1 MTLLSQESSAMN
13 KRWMAMFAA
22 LMLTPAALAAQE
34 RSVAVS
40 VRGGIN
46 VPTFDITDIAETGP
60 GFGFGVQAPLGDR
73 LFLRGAADFGTHGVV
88 DAEDVDVKVNHYIVG
103 LGLPV
108 VEPTGDSRW
117 MVSVNAGGGLMSF
130 DADGASETNTY
141 FAINVGGEI
150 EYALSDNVSLLLSP
164 QGDIAFVDEADGFT
178 GSTAWVWPF
187 TAGAKFRF

>member
-1 MTLLSQESSAMN
+1 MN
-13 KRWMAMFAA
+13 KRWMALFAA
-22 LMLTPAALAAQE
+22 FMLTPAALAAQE

-40 VRGGIN
+40 VRAGLN

-60 GFGFGVQAPLGDR
+60 GFGFGVQAPVGDR
-73 LFLRGAADFGTHGVV
+73 LFVRGTADFGMHDVV
-88 DAEDVDVKVNHYIVG
+88 GAEDVDVNVNHYIVG

-108 VEPTGDSRW
+108 IEPMNDSRW
-117 MVSVNAGGGLMSF
+117 TVSVNAGAGLMSF
-130 DADGASETNTY
+130 AVDGASETNTY

-150 EYALSDNVSLLLSP
+150 EYALSDNVSLVLSP
-164 QGDIAFVDEADGFT
+164 QGDIAFVDENDGFT

>member
-1 MTLLSQESSAMN
+1 MS
-13 KRWMAMFAA
+13 KRWLSLVIALLFAPT
-22 LMLTPAALAAQE
+22 MLAAQE

-40 VRGGIN
+40 VRGGLN
-46 VPTFDITDIAETGP
+46 VPTFDITDVAETGP
-60 GFGFGVQAPLGDR
+60 GFGFGVQAPLGER
-73 LFLRGAADFGTHGVV
+73 LFVRGAADFGSHDVV
-88 DAEDVDVKVNHYIVG
+88 GAEDLDVKVNHYIVG

-108 VEPTGDSRW
+108 VEPMGDSRW
-117 MVSVNAGGGLMSF
+117 SVSVNAGAGIMTF
-130 DADGASETNTY
+130 DVDGASESNSY
-141 FAINVGGEI
+141 FAINVGGEV